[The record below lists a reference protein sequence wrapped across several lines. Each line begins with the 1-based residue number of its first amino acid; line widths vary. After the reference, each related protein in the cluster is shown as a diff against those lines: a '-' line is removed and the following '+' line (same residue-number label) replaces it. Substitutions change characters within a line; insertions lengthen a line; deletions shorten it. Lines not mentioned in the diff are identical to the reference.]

1 MGCSEVSTK
10 SDAYSI
16 LKTKEYS
23 SIKGAEIQDP
33 TDFEWKA
40 ETVADLGLYR
50 YQIPASSWNN
60 LDVQKRTYV
69 YYLGQAGLAGRD
81 MMWDQNYRHNLEIRE
96 ALEAVYT
103 NSSDKSSE
111 AFIALQEYTKRVWFS
126 NGIHHHYSMMKFMP
140 EFTRTW
146 FEEALQ

>member
-1 MGCSEVSTK
+1 MFKPFFYLSLVAFVVTGCSEVSTK
-10 SDAYSI
+10 SDADST
-16 LKTKEYS
+16 LKTEKYI
-23 SIKGAEIQDP
+23 SIKGVDIQDP

-103 NSSDKSSE
+103 
-111 AFIALQEYTKRVWFS
+111 LL
-126 NGIHHHYSMMKFMP
+126 M
-140 EFTRTW
+140 
-146 FEEALQ
+146 LL